1 MKKHA
6 CRTYFAIYGAKDAA
20 ALLSELGLGF
30 ENAQVRCNDS
40 IMIGFNDTY
49 NVDINEMFRVTLQSL
64 FEKTAL
70 LAQLKDKYSLEY
82 YLVGVP
88 EIVSESD
95 DPHQILGVNEEI
107 VAFLYQSKTKLDLD
121 YYVY

>member
-20 ALLSELGLGF
+20 ALLGELGLDK
-30 ENAQVRCNDS
+30 AQVRCDDF
-40 IMIGFNDTY
+40 ILVGFNDVY
-49 NVDINEMFRVTLQSL
+49 NVDINQMFRVTLQSL
-64 FEKTAL
+64 FDKTAL
-70 LAQLKDKYSLEY
+70 LSELKEKYSLEY

-107 VAFLYQSKTKLDLD
+107 VAFLYASKTKLDLD

>member
-20 ALLSELGLGF
+20 ALLGELGLDK
-30 ENAQVRCNDS
+30 AQVRCNDS
-40 IMIGFNDTY
+40 IMIGFNDDY
-49 NVDINEMFRVTLQSL
+49 NVDINQMFRVTLQSL
-64 FEKTAL
+64 FDKTAL
-70 LAQLKDKYSLEY
+70 LSELKEKYSLEY

-107 VAFLYQSKTKLDLD
+107 VAFLYASKTKLDLD

>member
-20 ALLSELGLGF
+20 ALLGELGLDG
-30 ENAQVRCNDS
+30 AQVRCDDF
-40 IMIGFNDTY
+40 ILVGFNDVY
-49 NVDINEMFRVTLQSL
+49 NVDINQMFRVTLQSL

-95 DPHQILGVNEEI
+95 DPHQILSVNEEI
-107 VAFLYQSKTKLDLD
+107 VAFLYASKTKLDLD

>member
-20 ALLSELGLGF
+20 ALLSELGL
-30 ENAQVRCNDS
+30 ENAEVRCNDS
-40 IMIGFNDTY
+40 IMIGFNDDY
-49 NVDINEMFRVTLQSL
+49 NVDINEMFRFTLQGL
-64 FEKTAL
+64 LEKTAL
-70 LAQLKDKYSLEY
+70 LAELKEKYSLEY

-95 DPHQILGVNEEI
+95 EPHQILGVNEDI

-121 YYVY
+121 YYIY

>member
-20 ALLSELGLGF
+20 ALLSELGL
-30 ENAQVRCNDS
+30 ENAQVRCNNS